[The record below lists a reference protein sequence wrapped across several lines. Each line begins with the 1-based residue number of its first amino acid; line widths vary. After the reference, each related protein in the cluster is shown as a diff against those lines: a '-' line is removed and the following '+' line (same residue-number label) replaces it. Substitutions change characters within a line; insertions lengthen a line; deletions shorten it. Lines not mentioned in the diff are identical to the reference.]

1 MLSQLYIEN
10 IAVIEKAQIDFSN
23 GFNVFSG
30 ETGAGKSILIDSIN
44 AIMGERFPKDLI
56 RNGKD
61 KATVSASFCD
71 ISETLKAALEDMG
84 YEADDEILI
93 YRSISIDGKNVCKI
107 NGRPANVSVL
117 KELSEYLVNIHGQ
130 HDNQAILNPARHLD
144 YIDAFAENEE
154 IVSEYKTAYA
164 LYRKNQKYYDEVRY
178 NVGDKTQR
186 IDLLSYQVNEILQA
200 DITVGET
207 EELLRRREVI
217 KNSENIIESLG
228 RAYMALQGDDDNEGA
243 VSLVSTVSNELDAS
257 CEYIKNISEIYS
269 RIDEI
274 KYELKDFA
282 DVIASEIDNVEFD
295 PRELEIIEDRLDVIY
310 KLKKKYG
317 NSEEEILE
325 YLKKAQAEL
334 DMLSTSDNDL
344 EKLSQELKK
353 SRELAMSLADK
364 LSDSRK
370 KSASFF
376 SQKVMSEATFLNMP
390 HMKIDVKFVQR
401 DMTSSGIDTA
411 EFLISANAG
420 EELKPLTKVAS
431 GGELSR
437 IMLAIKNVL
446 SKHDIVDTL
455 IFDEIDA
462 GVSGLAAEK
471 IGEKLRE
478 ISNSKQI
485 ICVTHLAQIAAF
497 SDTHFLIEKNVRD
510 QRTFTQVIE
519 LDFEGRKHELAR
531 IMSGSNI
538 TDISLQNA
546 AQMLYKNNKNGGI

>member
-130 HDNQAILNPARHLD
+130 HDNQAILNPTRHLD

-200 DITVGET
+200 DIAVGET

>member
-164 LYRKNQKYYDEVRY
+164 LYRKNQKYYDEVRS

-186 IDLLSYQVNEILQA
+186 IDLLSYQVDEILQA

>member
-325 YLKKAQAEL
+325 YFKKAQAEL

-364 LSDSRK
+364 LSYSRK